1 MQMKDLCVPI
11 PGFGDSEHAEITLN
25 VGQNKQTIKYR
36 VESFLWDSDEDLF
49 PEGDDVSISLARI
62 ERLKRSIREYDKDWE
77 LIQIFT
83 PSENAKSIQ
92 VLYRKKK
99 N

>member
-1 MQMKDLCVPI
+1 MKDLCVPI

>member
-1 MQMKDLCVPI
+1 MKDLCVPI
-11 PGFGDSEHAEITLN
+11 PGFGDSQHAELTLSI
-25 VGQNKQTIKYR
+25 GESRQTINYR
-36 VESFLWDSDEDLF
+36 VESFPWDSDHDLF
-49 PEGDDVSISLARI
+49 PEGDEVSISLARI
-62 ERLKRSIREYDKDWE
+62 ERLKKAINSYDKDWE

-99 N
+99 NQ

>member
-1 MQMKDLCVPI
+1 MKDLCVPI

-25 VGQNKQTIKYR
+25 IGGNKNAIDYR
-36 VESFLWDSDEDLF
+36 VESFAWDSDEDLF
-49 PEGDDVSISLARI
+49 HDGDEVSVSIARI
-62 ERLKRSIREYDKDWE
+62 ERLKKAIRLYDKEWE

-92 VLYRKKK
+92 VLYRKKILK
-99 N
+99 

>member
-1 MQMKDLCVPI
+1 MKDICVPI
-11 PGFGDSEHAEITLN
+11 PGFGDSQHAEITLH
-25 VGQNKQTIKYR
+25 VGGDKQTIDYR
-36 VESFLWDSDEDLF
+36 VESFDWESDEDNHH
-49 PEGDDVSISLARI
+49 EGDHVSTSLARI
-62 ERLKRSIREYDKDWE
+62 ERLKSGIKNYDTAWE

-99 N
+99 F